1 MNKTN
6 AELGENKEE
15 IQNIVMN
22 PKKLYKFRALE
33 DGNNLERIKDI
44 IVGDGFYCTD
54 FLGFNDMNE
63 GVYSHNAS
71 NKDIEID
78 NKLEYKICS
87 FSEEGALSSEL
98 MWGHYANAG
107 KGIAIETTV
116 KNWDDLH
123 KVDYENGNDNLN
135 DIESILTRKSTNWEY
150 EEEWRYLKKSNEQCI
165 KLGCIS
171 KIYFGMPYQ
180 HLNNYNAIQKKS
192 NTLKRY
198 LKLKKELEI
207 FCEREGIECVDY
219 DFKKLQILKKK
230 SVLEKVSASVHSIDW
245 IGENN

>member
-1 MNKTN
+1 MTNKKN
-6 AELGENKEE
+6 AEIVENEE
-15 IQNIVMN
+15 GIQYMDMN

-63 GVYSHNAS
+63 GFYSHNDS
-71 NKDIEID
+71 NKDIVID
-78 NKLEYKICS
+78 YKLEYKICS

-116 KNWDDLH
+116 ENWDDLH
-123 KVDYENGNDNLN
+123 KVDYKNGNDNL
-135 DIESILTRKSTNWEY
+135 DTTESILTRKSTDWVY

-165 KLGCIS
+165 KLGRIS

-219 DFKKLQILKKK
+219 DFEKLHISKEK
-230 SVLEKVSASVHSIDW
+230 SVLAN
-245 IGENN
+245 IGSLDYTGKNKEQ